1 MRTVR
6 QIAGQVF
13 KHAVATGVTVM
24 PRLYSE
30 RFATFAV
37 WGTLVGVV
45 FFSIYPTANWLA
57 ELRGNPYHLFFAWEL
72 RFPFV
77 QEFIWFYLSLY
88 LLLAL
93 PPFFL
98 TSDEMKR
105 LAKKLITATCL
116 AGLVFLALPARLGFP
131 RVVPSDSPYS
141 EIFLAMFAI
150 DKPFNLV
157 PSLHVVYSAAII
169 LAIAER
175 LGKTGGVVLF
185 GWLVL
190 VLASTILIRQHH
202 LLDVFTG
209 LALALIMR
217 FYWERRNKHA

>member
-1 MRTVR
+1 
-6 QIAGQVF
+6 
-13 KHAVATGVTVM
+13 M
-24 PRLYSE
+24 PKPYSE
-30 RFATFAV
+30 HFATFTV

-45 FFSIYPTANWLA
+45 FFSVYPTANWLA
-57 ELRGNPYHLFFAWEL
+57 ELRGNSYSMFFSWEL

-88 LLLAL
+88 LLFVL

-116 AGLVFLALPARLGFP
+116 AGLVFLVLPAQLGFP
-131 RVVPSDSPYS
+131 RIVPSDSPYH

-157 PSLHVVYSAAII
+157 PSLHVAYSTAII

-175 LGKTGGVVLF
+175 LGKIGSIVFF
-185 GWLVL
+185 GWLAL
-190 VLASTILIRQHH
+190 VSASTILIHQHH
-202 LLDVFTG
+202 LLDVLAG
-209 LALALIMR
+209 LALALIMHY
-217 FYWERRNKHA
+217 YWERRNQYA

>member
-1 MRTVR
+1 
-6 QIAGQVF
+6 
-13 KHAVATGVTVM
+13 M
-24 PRLYSE
+24 PKLYSE

-37 WGTLVGVV
+37 WGTLVGVA
-45 FFSIYPTANWLA
+45 FFSVYPTTNWLA
-57 ELRGNPYHLFFAWEL
+57 ELRDNPHYLFFAWEL

-88 LLLAL
+88 LLFAL

-116 AGLVFLALPARLGFP
+116 AGLVFLVLPTRLGFP
-131 RVVPSDSPYS
+131 RIVPPDSPYR
-141 EIFLAMFAI
+141 EIFQTMFVI

-157 PSLHVVYSAAII
+157 PSLHVVYSTAII

-175 LGKTGGVVLF
+175 LGKTGSIVLF
-185 GWLVL
+185 GWLAL
-190 VLASTILIRQHH
+190 VLASTILVRQHH
-202 LLDVFTG
+202 LLDVLTG
-209 LALALIMR
+209 LALALIMH